1 MQYIILFLSII
12 IGVIGQIFLKKGMM
26 VIGVFHLSNIVKI
39 FFNPFVFIGFLFY
52 GISSVMWLYS
62 LSKFELNTIYP
73 LLSLGYIFTM
83 IAGYYLF
90 NESITI
96 YKVISILLICSGVIL
111 MGVKSA

>member
-26 VIGVFHLSNIVKI
+26 VVGVFHLSNIVKI
-39 FFNPFVFIGFLFY
+39 FFNPFVFVGFLFY
-52 GISSVMWLYS
+52 GVSSIMWLYS
-62 LSKFELNTIYP
+62 LSKFELSTIYP

-90 NESITI
+90 SESITI
-96 YKVISILLICSGVIL
+96 YKIVSILLICSGVIL
-111 MGVKSA
+111 MGIKNV